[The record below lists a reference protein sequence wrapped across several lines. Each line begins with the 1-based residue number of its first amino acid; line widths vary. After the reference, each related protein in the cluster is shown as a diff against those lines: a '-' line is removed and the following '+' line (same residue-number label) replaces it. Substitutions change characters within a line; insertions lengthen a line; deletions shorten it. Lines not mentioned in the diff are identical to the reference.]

1 MESRIPIPISKDSSK
16 FIPITIIKTQL
27 EFNNN
32 IYTFYLDK
40 IGDLKLKFILVK
52 NGRNCLK
59 YENEYDLNDLHQKNK
74 YFKMFDTLKDLQT
87 DLIEIIKEK
96 NICIKNINNKEII
109 LQLKVISRKDNI
121 INFQL
126 SKVELNEK
134 EKIDII
140 INDISIIKNEFHKF
154 KNNYIIEYNKLKE
167 ELKLKGQKIFELEN
181 RINKLE
187 TILKSLYILPT
198 EEYTIKIES
207 NIIKDQNEMEFI
219 IKNISEDNNNISLN
233 MLDDSNIEGENETK
247 LFNAY
252 TEKNDI
258 VVLIKTKN
266 NKRFGGYAHES
277 FDKQKFHKNDSKAF
291 LFSLDKMKIYK
302 SNNKG
307 ETIWR
312 DDNYKNYLNSINF
325 GGGIDMRIFHK
336 FKSEK
341 NYVTNE
347 FFSFMNDNEEF
358 PLNDTKF
365 FDVLYL
371 EIYQVVF
378 K

>member
-1 MESRIPIPISKDSSK
+1 MESPIPIRISKDSSK
-16 FIPITIIKTQL
+16 FLPITIIKTQL

-40 IGDLKLKFILVK
+40 IGDNKLKFILVK
-52 NGRNCLK
+52 NGRNCIK
-59 YENEYDLNDLHQKNK
+59 YEHEYELNDFHLKNK

-96 NICIKNINNKEII
+96 NICIKSINNKEIN

-126 SKVELNEK
+126 NKVELGEK

-154 KNNYIIEYNKLKE
+154 KNNYAIEYNKLKE
-167 ELKLKGQKIFELEN
+167 ELKLKDKKIFELEN
-181 RINKLE
+181 KVKKLE
-187 TILKSLYILPT
+187 EILKNLYILPP
-198 EEYTIKIES
+198 EEIEITIES
-207 NIIKDQNEMEFI
+207 NIIKDNNEMEFI
-219 IKNISEDNNNISLN
+219 LKNISEDYNNISLN
-233 MLDDSNIEGENETK
+233 LLYDSNIEGENEIK

-258 VVLIKTKN
+258 IVLIKTKN

-277 FDKQKFHKNDSKAF
+277 FEKQKFHKNDSRAF

-325 GGGIDMRIFHK
+325 GGGIDMRIYHK

-347 FFSFMNDNEEF
+347 FFSFISDNEEF

-365 FDVLYL
+365 FDILYL